1 MRLISSAIYRM
12 KAVSWFFM
20 ILLVLAGCSPG
31 DDLNDTVGQLTEIAR
46 YSLDFGDPSGLALD
60 PDHEHLWSVND
71 KPGGGI
77 YKIDMQGEIVKHIP
91 MDSDDLEGIIV
102 DPRDSTLWVAEERLR
117 ELVNISRE
125 GEELNRVFL
134 DISGEIP
141 NDGLEGITV
150 NPNNNHFFV
159 VNERNPRLLIELNPE
174 MEIINKTEI
183 NFSGAFEMGDLSAI
197 SYNNEED
204 TLWILSDRS
213 EKIVVTSLSGEPK
226 RVYLTG
232 VNDGEGLAVWP
243 EQRLVFV
250 CSDEDSELYIFS
262 YE

>member
-1 MRLISSAIYRM
+1 M
-12 KAVSWFFM
+12 KAV
-20 ILLVLAGCSPG
+20 ILLFLILLFGCSPNQN
-31 DDLNDTVGQLTEIAR
+31 LNDTVGELTEIAR

-60 PDHEHLWSVND
+60 PDHLHLWSVDDN
-71 KPGGGI
+71 PGGGI

-134 DISGEIP
+134 DIPGENP

-150 NPNNNHFFV
+150 NPNNNFFYV
-159 VNERNPRLLIELNPE
+159 VNEQNPRLLIELNPE
-174 MEIINKTEI
+174 MEITNQIEI
-183 NFSGAFEMGDLSAI
+183 NYTGAFEMSDLSAI
-197 SYNNEED
+197 SYNNEEN
-204 TLWILSDRS
+204 TLWILSDGS

-243 EQRLVFV
+243 EERLVFIA
-250 CSDEDSELYIFS
+250 SDEGRELYIFS